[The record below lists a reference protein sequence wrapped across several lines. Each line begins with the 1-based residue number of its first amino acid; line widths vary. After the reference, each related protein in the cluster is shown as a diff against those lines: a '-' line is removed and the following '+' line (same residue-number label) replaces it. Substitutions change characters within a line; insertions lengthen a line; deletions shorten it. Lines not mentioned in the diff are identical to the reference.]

1 MNKLGFLILLHL
13 LWASGSQAQIS
24 LGVHSTVVFATRE
37 EAGQILMQQDDFFR
51 SLSPFDRAARMK
63 TDREVSGNEYLEFAG
78 KNALEWKPAEK
89 QRMVSALQGIQK
101 ELAGFSASLPE
112 KIFLAVTTGNEE
124 GGAAYTR
131 SNAMF
136 FPEALLAA
144 PMGELQKT
152 FCHELFHVLSRKNP
166 ALRDLLYAAIG
177 FIKCGE
183 IEFPEELKARKITNP
198 DAPFN
203 DHCIRLQIGNENCW
217 AVPILFSSSKK
228 YDVKRGGEIF
238 KYLQFQFL
246 LVERAGNSLA
256 AIPMY
261 AGKKPR
267 LASLQQVS
275 GFYEQA
281 GRNTEYIIHPE
292 EILAD
297 NFALL
302 VLGGGNLPSPE
313 VIAKLKELLRKS
325 LPYGCH

>member
-1 MNKLGFLILLHL
+1 MKKLTFLILLHVV
-13 LWASGSQAQIS
+13 WAPGLHAQIS
-24 LGVHSTVVFATRE
+24 LGDHSTVSFATRE
-37 EAGQILMQQDDFFR
+37 KARQILMQPDDFFR

-78 KNALEWKPAEK
+78 KNALEWKPVEK
-89 QRMVSALQGIQK
+89 QKMISALQGIQNK
-101 ELAGFSASLPE
+101 LTGLSPSLPK

-136 FPEALLAA
+136 FPEALLEV
-144 PMGELQKT
+144 PQGDLQKT
-152 FCHELFHVLSRKNP
+152 FCHELFHVLSRNNP
-166 ALRDLLYAAIG
+166 ALRDALYAVIG

-183 IEFPEELKARKITNP
+183 IKFPEELKTRKITNP

-203 DHCIRLQIGNENCW
+203 DHCVLLQVGGENCW
-217 AVPILFSSSKK
+217 AIPILFSSAEK
-228 YDVKRGGEIF
+228 YDVKRGGEF
-238 KYLQFQFL
+238 FNYLQFQFL
-246 LVERAGNSLA
+246 LVERKSNSLA
-256 AIPMY
+256 ATPLY
-261 AGKKPR
+261 EGQKPR

-275 GFYEQA
+275 GFYEQT

-313 VIAKLKELLRKS
+313 IIAKLEELLR
-325 LPYGCH
+325 